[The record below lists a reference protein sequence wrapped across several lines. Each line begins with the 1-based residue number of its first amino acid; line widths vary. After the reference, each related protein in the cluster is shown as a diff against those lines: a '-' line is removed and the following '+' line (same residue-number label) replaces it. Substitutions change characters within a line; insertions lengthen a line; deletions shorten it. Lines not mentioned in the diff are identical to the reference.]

1 MQKFNKTVFIRFLEK
16 YLFLNNIYLKTVKI
30 ILAFVFGLF
39 IALCFIYCVYDGFF
53 VFMIPFAIS
62 ISVSLNKYLQS
73 NNWLFGFAKYFIL
86 NLITT
91 IFILLIAFIFGYYFN
106 LNDFIYCE
114 GEDLNV
120 SNTNTESN
128 TETNNN
134 SIPDSKDCYQ
144 LNISKKP
151 VDMAI
156 EDTFKILNQGLVHA
170 IEKLAP
176 NIGAGT
182 AAGTAAAT
190 VLKSSLPPLQ
200 KLALAGTSAAIV
212 GASTKIGLHIGET
225 IIKNSEKL
233 NTSGE
238 ALKTIDPYKLPIP
251 TDTFIHSVLEKSDLI
266 SPLEELIK
274 YQLIINILI
283 LFLIIIFIVLLFNKL
298 FISSNILVQFIK
310 NNFNKD
316 IVLKFDS
323 YRIKLDNFNNSFFF
337 YII

>member
-53 VFMIPFAIS
+53 VFMFPFAIS

-114 GEDLNV
+114 GEDLNG
-120 SNTNTESN
+120 SNTAESDN
-128 TETNNN
+128 KIKLDSADYYHIKKEYVNMGIDTTNGF
-134 SIPDSKDCYQ
+134 
-144 LNISKKP
+144 ISK
-151 VDMAI
+151 
-156 EDTFKILNQGLVHA
+156 GLELG

-182 AAGTAAAT
+182 AAPTIAAT

-225 IIKNSEKL
+225 IIKK
-233 NTSGE
+233 
-238 ALKTIDPYKLPIP
+238 
-251 TDTFIHSVLEKSDLI
+251 
-266 SPLEELIK
+266 
-274 YQLIINILI
+274 
-283 LFLIIIFIVLLFNKL
+283 
-298 FISSNILVQFIK
+298 K
-310 NNFNKD
+310 N
-316 IVLKFDS
+316 
-323 YRIKLDNFNNSFFF
+323 
-337 YII
+337 